1 MKRNQHARLSQIQDF
16 DTLVEYLRDEM
27 DWPISTESFEDSTF
41 DYGLDELGIDAKN
54 AAKIQEIKRLR
65 PFHPKQPW
73 GIFFVKFE
81 PKSLPVLAL
90 RSILGRFA
98 LKRHTLSNRRQL
110 RRWEIEDLLFVS
122 NYGQDEQR
130 QITFAHF
137 TPAPE
142 SQRAP
147 VLKVLDWD
155 SRDTHLHLEHINQQL
170 TRCLTWPSNPD
181 NAEAWRKQW
190 KKAFTVQ
197 YRQTV
202 NTSRDLSI
210 RLAELAREIRE
221 RIKKALEIETEDG
234 YVTMLLKSFQETLV
248 GDIDHSSF
256 ADMVAQTVT
265 YGLLS
270 ARITNPEQ
278 STATDFTRYLRTNP
292 LLNELM
298 DVFLSMGTGENE
310 INFDELG
317 IVEIEDFLNHTN
329 MESVVRDFGDRNP
342 REDPVIHFYENFLAE
357 YDKEKKVKR
366 GVFYT
371 PRPVVS
377 YIVKSI
383 DALLRSDFGLAD
395 GLADTSSWSEI
406 EQKNE
411 NLRIPDNISPESDFV
426 QILDP
431 ATGTGTFLVEVIEQI
446 YSILTNKWENQGH
459 NTEQIASLWNEYV
472 PKHLLPRLYGYEL
485 MMAPYVIAHFKISLK
500 LYETGYHF
508 KSDERARIYLTN
520 TLEPTRES
528 AQLTYA
534 SAIPALANEGKEVD
548 RIKNV
553 TRFTVVLG
561 NPPYSGESANKG
573 TWIRE
578 LLRGHSGKRSV
589 ENYFNINKKPLK
601 ERNSKWLNDD
611 YVKFIR
617 FAHWQIERTGQGIVG
632 FITNHAY
639 LDNPTFRGMRESL
652 ATTFPVQYL
661 LDLHGSTKKSSTA
674 PDGGKDEN
682 VFDIQQG
689 VAIGIFI
696 KSVQL
701 ENSLCYHTD
710 IWGKLE
716 LANHT
721 GKYDF
726 LETENVLTTEWV
738 CISPVSPYWFFI
750 PHDDK
755 LWAEYTYT
763 SGYHSLT
770 DIFPINSVG
779 IVTARDDLTIQF
791 TEREMMCIVRKFVT
805 LDPEDARSEYNL
817 SKDSK
822 NWKVKWAQEDILDR
836 NGKVCPILYRPFD
849 TRFTYYSGKS
859 NGFICRP
866 RPESMDHMLA
876 GGNLALISCR
886 QQSQVGVEWRNCGVT
901 RTIVESCAISNKT
914 KEINSLFPLY
924 TFQKTIGTEGARVC
938 DQTSNLNPN
947 FKEAFR
953 KAIGNDLS
961 DPLSQ
966 EDIFAW
972 IYSILHSISYRER
985 YSEQLKYDF
994 PHIPLPQNP
1003 DIFRTLTAAGHELI
1017 ALHLLESPKLND
1029 TVLTYTGSKNT
1040 EIKRVG
1046 WTDDFIWLD
1055 AEKVN
1060 AKKGYRAI
1068 KSGTFGFSGVP
1079 EKIWDYHVGSYQ
1091 VCQKWLN
1098 DRKGTILSE
1107 EDIIHYSK
1115 IVSALGETISIM
1127 SKIDKTI
1134 ETHGGWPTA
1143 FVGTP
1148 GIDQ

>member
-16 DTLVEYLRDEM
+16 DTLIEYLRDEM
-27 DWPISTESFEDSTF
+27 DWPISTESFEESTF

-54 AAKIQEIKRLR
+54 SAKIQEIKRLR

-110 RRWEIEDLLFVS
+110 HRWEIEDLLFVS
-122 NYGQDEQR
+122 NYGQDEKR
-130 QITFAHF
+130 RITFAHF

-190 KKAFTVQ
+190 KKAFKVQ
-197 YRQTV
+197 YRHTV
-202 NTSRDLSI
+202 STSRELSI

-234 YVTMLLKSFQETLV
+234 YVTMLLKSFRETLV
-248 GDIDHSSF
+248 GDIDHCSF
-256 ADMVAQTVT
+256 ADMVAQTIT

-270 ARITNPEQ
+270 ARITNPKQ

-298 DVFLSMGTGENE
+298 SVFLSMGTGENE

-317 IVEIEDFLNHTN
+317 IIEIENFLNHTN
-329 MESVVRDFGDRNP
+329 MESVIRDFGDRNP

-377 YIVKSI
+377 YIVNSI
-383 DALLRSDFGLAD
+383 DTLLRSEFGLTD
-395 GLADTSSWSEI
+395 GLADTSSWSEM

-411 NLRIPDNISPESDFV
+411 NLRIPDNISSESDFV

-431 ATGTGTFLVEVIEQI
+431 AVGTGTFLVEVIELI
-446 YSILTNKWENQGH
+446 HSTLKKKWLGQGH
-459 NTEQIASLWNEYV
+459 SEEQIASLWNEYV
-472 PKHLLPRLYGYEL
+472 PKHLLSRLYGYEL

-500 LYETGYHF
+500 LYETGYRF
-508 KSDERARIYLTN
+508 SSNERARIYLTN
-520 TLEPTRES
+520 SLEP
-528 AQLTYA
+528 AQDSSQLVFNF
-534 SAIPALANEGKEVD
+534 AILALANEAREVD
-548 RIKNV
+548 DIKRAM
-553 TRFTVVLG
+553 RFTVVLG

-573 TWIRE
+573 KWIE
-578 LLRGHSGKRSV
+578 KLLRGHLGKESV
-589 ENYFNINKKPLK
+589 EDYFSIDGQPLG
-601 ERNSKWLNDD
+601 ERNPKWLNDD
-611 YVKFIR
+611 YVKFTR
-617 FAHWQIERTGQGIVG
+617 FAHWQIERTGQGVVG

-689 VAIGIFI
+689 VAIGLFV
-696 KSVQL
+696 KSVQVVDPL
-701 ENSLCYHTD
+701 FNQSDL
-710 IWGKLE
+710 WGKRE
-716 LANHT
+716 QIDGK

-726 LETENVLTTEWV
+726 LEKNNVQTTKWEA
-738 CISPVSPYWFFI
+738 ISPVSPHWFFI
-750 PHDDK
+750 PHDSK
-755 LWAEYTYT
+755 LWNEYIL
-763 SGYHSLT
+763 GWKLT
-770 DIFPINSVG
+770 DIFPVNSVG
-779 IVTARDDLTIQF
+779 IVTARDRLTIQF
-791 TEREMMCIVRKFVT
+791 TEREMRRVVERFVE
-805 LDPEDARSEYNL
+805 LDTEDARMYYGLN
-817 SKDSK
+817 KDTRD
-822 NWKVKWAQEDILDR
+822 WKVKLAQEDIR
-836 NGKVCPILYRPFD
+836 NRDGQIYPILYRPFD

-859 NGFICRP
+859 RGFICMP
-866 RPESMDHMLA
+866 RPESMSHMLA

-924 TFQKTIGTEGARVC
+924 TFQKTIGTEGVRVC
-938 DQTSNLNPN
+938 DQISNLNAK
-947 FKEAFR
+947 FKEDFT

-961 DPLSQ
+961 DPVSQ
-966 EDIFAW
+966 QDIFAW
-972 IYSILHSISYRER
+972 IYSILHSISYRKR

-994 PHIPLPQNP
+994 PHIPLPQNL

-1029 TVLTYTGSKNT
+1029 TVLAYTGSKNT
-1040 EIKRVG
+1040 EVRRVG
-1046 WTDDFIWLD
+1046 WADDFVWLN

-1068 KSGTFGFSGVP
+1068 KNGTFGFSGVP

-1091 VCQKWLN
+1091 VCQKWLS
-1098 DRKGTILSE
+1098 DRKGKILSE
-1107 EDIIHYSK
+1107 EDITHYSK

-1134 ETHGGWPTA
+1134 EAHGGWPTA
-1143 FVGTP
+1143 FLGTLS
-1148 GIDQ
+1148 IDQ

>member
-1 MKRNQHARLSQIQDF
+1 M
-16 DTLVEYLRDEM
+16 
-27 DWPISTESFEDSTF
+27 
-41 DYGLDELGIDAKN
+41 
-54 AAKIQEIKRLR
+54 
-65 PFHPKQPW
+65 
-73 GIFFVKFE
+73 
-81 PKSLPVLAL
+81 
-90 RSILGRFA
+90 
-98 LKRHTLSNRRQL
+98 
-110 RRWEIEDLLFVS
+110 
-122 NYGQDEQR
+122 
-130 QITFAHF
+130 
-137 TPAPE
+137 
-142 SQRAP
+142 
-147 VLKVLDWD
+147 
-155 SRDTHLHLEHINQQL
+155 
-170 TRCLTWPSNPD
+170 
-181 NAEAWRKQW
+181 
-190 KKAFTVQ
+190 
-197 YRQTV
+197 
-202 NTSRDLSI
+202 
-210 RLAELAREIRE
+210 
-221 RIKKALEIETEDG
+221 
-234 YVTMLLKSFQETLV
+234 
-248 GDIDHSSF
+248 
-256 ADMVAQTVT
+256 
-265 YGLLS
+265 
-270 ARITNPEQ
+270 
-278 STATDFTRYLRTNP
+278 
-292 LLNELM
+292 
-298 DVFLSMGTGENE
+298 
-310 INFDELG
+310 
-317 IVEIEDFLNHTN
+317 
-329 MESVVRDFGDRNP
+329 
-342 REDPVIHFYENFLAE
+342 
-357 YDKEKKVKR
+357 
-366 GVFYT
+366 
-371 PRPVVS
+371 
-377 YIVKSI
+377 
-383 DALLRSDFGLAD
+383 
-395 GLADTSSWSEI
+395 
-406 EQKNE
+406 
-411 NLRIPDNISPESDFV
+411 

-446 YSILTNKWENQGH
+446 YSILTNKWESQGR

-534 SAIPALANEGKEVD
+534 SAIPALANEGQEVD
-548 RIKNV
+548 RVKNMM
-553 TRFTVVLG
+553 RFTVVLG

-573 TWIRE
+573 NWIKK
-578 LLRGHSGKRSV
+578 LLRGKDECSSRNV
-589 ENYFNINKKPLK
+589 ENYFNIGGKSLN
-601 ERNSKWLNDD
+601 ERNPKWLNDD
-611 YVKFIR
+611 YVKFTR
-617 FAHWQIERTGQGIVG
+617 FAHWQIERTGQGVVG

-652 ATTFPVQYL
+652 ATTFPVRYL
-661 LDLHGSTKKSSTA
+661 LDLHGSTKKNSAA
-674 PDGGKDEN
+674 PDGGKDEC

-689 VAIGIFI
+689 VAIGLFV
-696 KSVQL
+696 KSARL

-710 IWGKLE
+710 IWGKRE
-716 LANHT
+716 QIDGK

-726 LETENVLTTEWV
+726 LEKNNVQTIKWEA
-738 CISPVSPYWFFI
+738 ISPVFPHWFFI
-750 PHDDK
+750 PHNSK
-755 LWAEYTYT
+755 LWNEYTL
-763 SGYHSLT
+763 GWKLT
-770 DIFPINSVG
+770 DIFPVNSVG
-779 IVTARDDLTIQF
+779 IVTARDRLTIQF
-791 TEREMMCIVRKFVT
+791 TEKEMRRVVERFVG
-805 LDPEDARSEYNL
+805 LDTEDARRYYRLN
-817 SKDSK
+817 KDTRD
-822 NWKVKWAQEDILDR
+822 WKVKLAQEDIKDR
-836 NGKVCPILYRPFD
+836 NGKIYPILYRPFD

-859 NGFICRP
+859 RGFICMP

-938 DQTSNLNPN
+938 DQTSNFNPN
-947 FKEAFR
+947 FKKAFR
-953 KAIGNDLS
+953 KAIGNDIS

-972 IYSILHSISYRER
+972 IYSILHCIGYRKR

-1003 DIFRTLTAAGHELI
+1003 DIFRILTAAGHELI

-1040 EIKRVG
+1040 EISQVG
-1046 WTDDFIWLD
+1046 WADDFVWLN

-1068 KSGTFGFSGVP
+1068 KNGTFGFSGVP

-1107 EDIIHYSK
+1107 KDIIHYSK